1 MKIPRLTNG
10 ARTQG
15 FTLIELLVVIS
26 IIAILAGFALPVFTS
41 AQKKGRIADT
51 LNNAHQI
58 STALKM
64 YAGDHDGTYPYYT
77 NPDDTST
84 AVSTSNAAFEL
95 LMPRYSNSKAIFA
108 NKNSAWCKATTG
120 TSSTGTTNEYKV
132 LQGQCDWNYVAG
144 LSETD
149 DSRFPLI
156 ATAFS
161 PGTQTYVKSTSKQGG
176 VWGAT
181 DAVVVF
187 VDHSAKVIS
196 ELGNPGADGAFIKR
210 TDVPTANMFTP
221 DSGTGWLDGPNV
233 KNLGPMSSGS

>member
-1 MKIPRLTNG
+1 MKTPRFRKG
-10 ARTQG
+10 SRTEG

-41 AQKKGRIADT
+41 AQKKGRITDT
-51 LNNAHQI
+51 LNNAKQT

-64 YAGDHDGTYPYYT
+64 YAGDHEGSYPFYT
-77 NPDDTST
+77 DPADTST
-84 AVSTSNAAFEL
+84 AVTTSNGALEL
-95 LMPRYSNSKAIFA
+95 LMPRYSSSKAIFA
-108 NKNSAWCKATTG
+108 NKNSAWCKATG
-120 TSSTGTTNEYKV
+120 VAAADSTNQYK
-132 LQGQCDWNYVAG
+132 LLKGQCDWAYVGG

-156 ATAFS
+156 GTAFKE
-161 PGTQTYVKSTSKQGG
+161 GAVTYLKSTSKPGG

-196 ELGNPGADGAFIKR
+196 ELATPGEDGAFIKR
-210 TDVPTANMFTP
+210 PDKPAANMFEKDTT
-221 DSGTGWLDGPNV
+221 GGWLDGDNV
-233 KNLGPMSSGS
+233 KILGPIPVGS